1 MEFYKF
7 YIEEINVSTICINDF
22 YRLSKETY
30 NKMQLIDNY
39 KQKILDSLQIDK
51 EFTDMQEGQF
61 KEITKR
67 YMTQILLYELQVGKH
82 ICVMTMEEITR
93 LINTISENDKFN
105 SLSSYLS
112 FVRSIHLATKWA
124 YNKMW
129 RGDYYLASD
138 ILSNVDTHE
147 IINES
152 NVYTIPEIREIA
164 YLVDSIDVQ
173 IAILAI
179 IEGIKTSELIQ
190 LKRSQFDSMENNK
203 MIKLSEDRYIKM
215 SDELYL
221 LCYKFSHMTNFEYK
235 YRDNEKVTMLEDSEY
250 LIRGSII
257 GRNRT
262 TDNRSNKLTNLANR
276 CSKALKEIGIK
287 SSTSYFRTC
296 AMVYDVLKGMTIDEV
311 NKKYGTKYA
320 NKRIL
325 VKDREIEN
333 KMIEKILGEE

>member
-1 MEFYKF
+1 MMEF

-30 NKMQLIDNY
+30 EKILLIDNY
-39 KQKILDSLQIDK
+39 KQKVLDSLEIDK

-82 ICVMTMEEITR
+82 VCVMTMEEISK

-105 SLSSYLS
+105 SLSAYLS

-138 ILSNVDTHE
+138 ILSSIDMHE
-147 IINES
+147 IISEN
-152 NVYTIPEIREIA
+152 NVYTIQEIREIA

-173 IAILAI
+173 ITILAI
-179 IEGIKTSELIQ
+179 TEGIKTSELIQ
-190 LKRSQFDSMENNK
+190 FKRSQFDSIENNK
-203 MIKLSEDRYIKM
+203 EIKLSEDRYIKM

-221 LCYKFSHMTNFEYK
+221 LCYKFAHMTNFEYK

-250 LIRGSII
+250 LIRGSIL

-262 TDNRSNKLTNLANR
+262 TDNRNNKLTNLANR
-276 CSKALKEIGIK
+276 CSRALKEIGVK

-296 AMVYDVLKGMTIDEV
+296 AMTYDILKGMSIEEV

-320 NKRIL
+320 HKRIL
-325 VKDREIEN
+325 VKDREIESR
-333 KMIEKILGEE
+333 MIEKILGEE